1 MSPRF
6 TEQTVLVTGASR
18 GLGRAIAVAFGAEGA
33 HVFAGYRARDKE
45 AAETVRLVE
54 EAGGSGAAV
63 EMDVRDRKSVDAAVD
78 QVLRDRGRID
88 ALVSNAGV
96 VRDEL
101 FPLMT
106 EESWSDVVDTNLR
119 GVFLCARA
127 VVRPMMAKK
136 KGVIINVASVAGIH
150 ASVGQASYAASK
162 GGVIAL
168 TRTLAAELAPRGIR
182 VNAVVPGLLT
192 VGMAARLDR
201 KEAEQKLP
209 QIPLGR
215 FGTGE
220 EAAQVVLFLA
230 SDAASYVTGQALV
243 VDGGLSL

>member
-18 GLGRAIAVAFGAEGA
+18 GLGRAIAVAFGREGA
-33 HVFAGYRARDKE
+33 HVFASYRARAKE
-45 AAETVRLVE
+45 AAETVRLIE

-78 QVLRDRGRID
+78 EVLRERGHID
-88 ALVSNAGV
+88 VLVSNAGV
-96 VRDEL
+96 IRDEL

-106 EESWSDVVDTNLR
+106 EESFNEVVDTNLK

-127 VVRPMMAKK
+127 VVRPMMARK
-136 KGVIINVASVAGIH
+136 KGVIIHVASIAGIH
-150 ASVGQASYAASK
+150 ASVGQASYSASK
-162 GGVIAL
+162 GGIIAL

-192 VGMAARLDR
+192 IGMAARLDR
-201 KEAEQKLP
+201 KEAEQKMRR
-209 QIPLGR
+209 IPMGR

-220 EAAQVVLFLA
+220 EAAQAVLFLA